1 LRDLGREEFEG
12 ECWLAKPFGFGQ
24 HAFDMHLGGYEPSPR
39 MEKSYNVRNTGW
51 RILNVKQNAMALL
64 RATPRNERPALGWS
78 SLKGDPSLN
87 RKPYWNGLGVMKENL
102 QLLGYPVLASAQ
114 QMSS

>member
-1 LRDLGREEFEG
+1 
-12 ECWLAKPFGFGQ
+12 
-24 HAFDMHLGGYEPSPR
+24 